1 MRRELTVQ
9 EGVLSPGVKTV
20 LGGDDSGVS
29 RAERDESVSWSGPGS
44 GDQMLEVTRSS
55 GQGWM
60 LGGGGGGE
68 ARAGDWL

>member
-29 RAERDESVSWSGPGS
+29 RAERDESVSWSGSWLRWPDVGS
-44 GDQMLEVTRSS
+44 HPELWPR
-55 GQGWM
+55 
-60 LGGGGGGE
+60 LGC
-68 ARAGDWL
+68 